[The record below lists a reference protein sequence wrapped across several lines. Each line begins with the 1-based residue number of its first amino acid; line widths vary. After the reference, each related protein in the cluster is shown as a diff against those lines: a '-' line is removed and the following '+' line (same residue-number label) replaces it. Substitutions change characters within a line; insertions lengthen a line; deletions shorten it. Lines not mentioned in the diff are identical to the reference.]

1 MGRQAEAAESAEKLI
16 ENERIAAQTADVEA
30 VLTRAGGDPRLAVRA
45 LLVELDEM
53 SRAQAWAEKA
63 SSLGYRR
70 LRQPPPPA
78 AEVER

>member
-1 MGRQAEAAESAEKLI
+1 MGRQAEVAESAAELF
-16 ENERIAAQTADVEA
+16 EDERIAAQTADIEA
-30 VLTRAGGDPRLAVRA
+30 VIARAGGDPRLAVRA

-53 SRAQAWAEKA
+53 SRALAWAEKA